1 MPHFEKFVFFEPKN
15 VLFVVKK
22 LDFFPKT
29 RKVANLLYNAY
40 QLILYLKKFFS
51 ALIVRFFARNEK
63 VCEVGEIRE
72 YDEETVYFQKKR
84 FDLSKSLLYENGKA
98 ENMPVAAGR
107 SVSLRQALADVT
119 LVSNI
124 INFPFQ
130 FASYFPF
137 FLMVTSQSVKSFLF
151 SKRFGVLDVF
161 IFRRN

>member
-1 MPHFEKFVFFEPKN
+1 
-15 VLFVVKK
+15 
-22 LDFFPKT
+22 
-29 RKVANLLYNAY
+29 
-40 QLILYLKKFFS
+40 
-51 ALIVRFFARNEK
+51 
-63 VCEVGEIRE
+63 
-72 YDEETVYFQKKR
+72 
-84 FDLSKSLLYENGKA
+84 
-98 ENMPVAAGR
+98 MPVAAGR

-151 SKRFGVLDVF
+151 SKRFGILDVF